1 MLPTGFLTSRCRI
14 APYLREG
21 LGEPIFGEEET
32 RLCRYE
38 PCPGVRSVAVNLA
51 GTIENVPVRGTLF
64 VNGPDIPVGSRVLVG
79 ADPRPLRVLA
89 VLVCFGFT
97 QSHLEADVG

>member
-1 MLPTGFLTSRCRI
+1 MLPTGFMTTSCRI

-21 LGEPIFGEEET
+21 LGESIFGEEET

-38 PCPGVRSVAVNLA
+38 PFPGVRSVQVNLA

-64 VNGPDIPVGSRVLVG
+64 LNGPEIPVGSRVLVG
-79 ADPRPLRVLA
+79 ASPRPLRVLA
-89 VLVCFGFT
+89 VRVCFGFT